1 MASPGPSS
9 HSPPHN
15 FKHKPNSGEH
25 GRDKIWFISGVSLD
39 IPPWKSNI
47 LLSKAILLNPV
58 NVKRLGDPSA
68 QSLISNGHRKR
79 RVYVNLVVLFRLVI
93 RCQHLLFDHDAFW
106 LFIRRCWGLP
116 ASPQQIEDLVD
127 IYAKR
132 RLIYI
137 RSPRIQRRHVD
148 LLTELIDTWN
158 DRDPE
163 PHQSR
168 WPPPSVIADEWAF
181 IKDEWDDLVRS
192 QFSDFSSLIDDANP
206 PVLGTFAR
214 HDDSDTTHTPM
225 SFKIKN
231 AAQRSA
237 EPDRGRELFPERAAR
252 RASLSNPPPH
262 GPKGPSNSITAP
274 GPFEEAVD
282 ELIELQGQNPQKRKE
297 APEAADATPTKRQ
310 CVPEPAPSSPR
321 SRPSPPHR
329 PSPTEEDSKPDARV
343 PERKPSADE
352 CLPASPKPSMPPS
365 PLDTPTELSYATEQ
379 PKQPPFSPGQPGK
392 PSKEATPS
400 RSDTTPLKRGAAEF
414 RENLPEAPLGGKEEV
429 QHGHTANPSDAD
441 VILPF
446 EARLNQQDERL
457 EAVGELAKAVEEM
470 AKAAEEHSKVV
481 RDQAKA
487 VEEQVRAAEVQAKSV
502 EEQVKA
508 VEEHV
513 RTAESQARAAENQAK
528 AAEVQARAAED
539 QAKLLA
545 ESSDLSR
552 DIQKAH
558 NDLTV
563 YTATKCSDALAKL
576 DVLTGELSALAE
588 QVAACRRDAEEMQH
602 HQEQQATE
610 QKYQLEAMSAGLHS
624 RINGL
629 QKDLRNSI
637 NDSQARQADTLSTHA
652 QLKRGLHSATRAL
665 EAITDQQ
672 NIQAK
677 AHLQHVEAASA
688 HMKSMTTRMLSN
700 ESQRQNREEN
710 KGFETRLSKL
720 ESSLGESGTSSLP
733 FAEFDERLKKAEYG
747 VTTNSQLI
755 NNCRTLVEASK
766 TRLDQQYSSLDN
778 RISLLEQRFNN
789 RVVEQ
794 DRSSKEQ
801 AERMDRLEAELLHFK
816 KMTQPN
822 HG

>member
-39 IPPWKSNI
+39 FPPWKNNI
-47 LLSKAILLNPV
+47 ILSKAILLNPV
-58 NVKRLGDPSA
+58 HVKRLGDPSA
-68 QSLISNGHRKR
+68 QTLISTGHRKR
-79 RVYVNLVVLFRLVI
+79 RIYVNLVVLFRLII
-93 RCQHLLFDHDAFW
+93 RCQHLAFDHDQFW

-116 ASPQQIEDLVD
+116 ASPHQIEDLVD

-132 RLIYI
+132 RLVYI

-163 PHQSR
+163 PPQSR
-168 WPPPSVIADEWAF
+168 WPPQRVIADEWAF
-181 IKDEWDDLVRS
+181 IKDEWDAFVRS
-192 QFSDFSSLIDDANP
+192 DFSDFSSLIDDTNP

-214 HDDSDTTHTPM
+214 HRDSDTTHAPA

-252 RASLSNPPPH
+252 RASISNPSPTA
-262 GPKGPSNSITAP
+262 PKGPSKPITAP

-282 ELIELQGQNPQKRKE
+282 ELIGLQGQNPQKRKE

-321 SRPSPPHR
+321 SRPSPPYR
-329 PSPTEEDSKPDARV
+329 PSPTEEDSLTDAQV
-343 PERKPSADE
+343 PERKPSVDE
-352 CLPASPKPSMPPS
+352 CLPALPKPSMPPS
-365 PLDTPTELSYATEQ
+365 PLNTPTEPTRAAEQ
-379 PKQPPFSPGQPGK
+379 PKQAPFSPGQPGRHTR
-392 PSKEATPS
+392 EVTPS
-400 RSDTTPLKRGAAEF
+400 RLDTTPFKQDATESQ
-414 RENLPEAPLGGKEEV
+414 ENLPEAPPGDKDKAED
-429 QHGHTANPSDAD
+429 GHLVNLSNAD
-441 VILPF
+441 VIIPF
-446 EARLNQQDERL
+446 EARLNRQDERL
-457 EAVGELAKAVEEM
+457 AAVGELAKAIEEM

-487 VEEQVRAAEVQAKSV
+487 VEEQVRAAE
-502 EEQVKA
+502 
-508 VEEHV
+508 
-513 RTAESQARAAENQAK
+513 SQARAAGVQARS
-528 AAEVQARAAED
+528 AEVQARAAED
-539 QAKLLA
+539 QARAAEDQARLLA
-545 ESSDLSR
+545 ESGDLSR

-563 YTATKCSDALAKL
+563 FTAATCTDALAKL
-576 DVLTGELSALAE
+576 DALTGELSALSE

-602 HQEQQATE
+602 HQEQQVTE

-624 RINGL
+624 RIKGL

-665 EAITDQQ
+665 EAITNQQ
-672 NIQAK
+672 NIQAE

-688 HMKSMTTRMLSN
+688 HMKSMATRMLSI

-710 KGFETRLSKL
+710 QKGVETRLSKL
-720 ESSLGESGTSSLP
+720 ESSLGEAGASSLP
-733 FAEFDERLKKAEYG
+733 IAEFDERLKKAENG

-778 RISLLEQRFNN
+778 RIRLLEQRFNH

-816 KMTQPN
+816 KMARPN